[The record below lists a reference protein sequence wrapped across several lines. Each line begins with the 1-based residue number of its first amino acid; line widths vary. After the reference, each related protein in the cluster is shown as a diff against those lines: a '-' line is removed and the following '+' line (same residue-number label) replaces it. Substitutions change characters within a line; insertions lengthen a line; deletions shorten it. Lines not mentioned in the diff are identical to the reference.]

1 MGKWLENVINEIGEK
16 IDLYETE
23 TNLVKNVVPKP
34 EECGEPSRR
43 NTHFLR
49 PGYVPA
55 GRTNNFFF
63 GFIPGK
69 TTTYEELALPQLAEL
84 DIS

>member
-49 PGYVPA
+49 LSTFQQDVQTILPSGLSQ
-55 GRTNNFFF
+55 
-63 GFIPGK
+63 GK
-69 TTTYEELALPQLAEL
+69 PRPMKKLALPQLGKL